1 MRTAIADELFALNIN
16 YIRCAFG
23 PGSIASRGLL
33 FGAETVSRNCH
44 SERDALSGS
53 VLNRK
58 LYPGTRLQNGIHFSE
73 RSTCGGVPPLFVLRL
88 SNYVIASHIIGR
100 YNIASYNVKEGW
112 TYVYR
117 KNSGNV

>member
-1 MRTAIADELFALNIN
+1 MAIADELFALNIN

-58 LYPGTRLQNGIHFSE
+58 LYPGTRLQNGVHFPE
-73 RSTCGGVPPLFVLRL
+73 RSTCGDVPPLLRAPL
-88 SNYVIASHIIGR
+88 VELR
-100 YNIASYNVKEGW
+100 YS
-112 TYVYR
+112 
-117 KNSGNV
+117 